1 MYVTQNRT
9 MNFPAVRPC
18 RPTTEPHHDSRLAP
32 AVLSAEN
39 RESTLQQECI
49 AGDSTR
55 KGSREGPFLDTQ
67 GYGGIWCQNCSASFR
82 DWHSAAGSF
91 QMRIFRTGCCGRVD
105 RDGDFLL
112 VVVWQDAVEREAP
125 WPLAEIQDPGRL
137 SYRFDLATWQKDGGG
152 LLRPLKTC

>member
-1 MYVTQNRT
+1 M
-9 MNFPAVRPC
+9 
-18 RPTTEPHHDSRLAP
+18 
-32 AVLSAEN
+32 
-39 RESTLQQECI
+39 
-49 AGDSTR
+49 
-55 KGSREGPFLDTQ
+55 DTQ

-125 WPLAEIQDPGRL
+125 WPLAEIQDHWRL
-137 SYRFDLATWQKDGGG
+137 SYRFDLAAWQKDGGS